1 MESNRN
7 LSFAFAP
14 LSRSIKIRFSRS
26 DALAA
31 ILPPCIF
38 THHHYTPTMRFMI
51 SYRFSLASLVIGFPI
66 GTFTGCAPEKQ
77 KTPETRE
84 EVIVQSPVFVVEPVR
99 WPLLV
104 RCQGALVADEFT
116 TVSAKVAGR
125 IRSVHFE
132 IGDRVS
138 KDSILVELDS
148 EDYKLQADQ
157 ADAQLTQARASV
169 GLKPGDP
176 VEKLNPDNAPPVRE
190 ARAVLDEAINGLARI
205 RTLVL
210 RDAISDSDLETAESA
225 EKVASAK
232 YASAQNGVRE
242 KIAIIGVQTALKN
255 LAYQRLEET
264 KVFAP
269 MDSQV
274 QSKLISVGTYV
285 QPGQSLLSLLR
296 VSKLRFRSSVPERY
310 AHQIEVGQKVTMKF
324 DLSGQTR
331 EAVVSRINAELDAM
345 NRSLGFEVDVDNT
358 DDSLKSGFFGEA
370 TIELDADAKSIAIPL
385 ASVQRFAGIDKV
397 WKVVDGKVKEQ
408 VVLVG
413 ATRDSMVDIRSGV
426 KEGDMLLKDAT
437 KGKVGTFRAS
447 P

>member
-1 MESNRN
+1 
-7 LSFAFAP
+7 
-14 LSRSIKIRFSRS
+14 
-26 DALAA
+26 
-31 ILPPCIF
+31 
-38 THHHYTPTMRFMI
+38 MI

-66 GTFTGCAPEKQ
+66 GIFTGCAPEKQ

-310 AHQIEVGQKVTMKF
+310 AHQIQVGQKVTMKF

>member
-1 MESNRN
+1 
-7 LSFAFAP
+7 
-14 LSRSIKIRFSRS
+14 
-26 DALAA
+26 
-31 ILPPCIF
+31 
-38 THHHYTPTMRFMI
+38 MI

-242 KIAIIGVQTALKN
+242 KIALIGVQTALKN

>member
-31 ILPPCIF
+31 VLPPCIF
-38 THHHYTPTMRFMI
+38 THQHYTPTMRFMT

-66 GTFTGCAPEKQ
+66 GIFMGCAPEKQ